1 MGYVSKSCDCPKKD
15 FFDGLH
21 KHLKIDFDMKFP
33 KKEIPYQ
40 AIVSKKR
47 NFGRLD
53 KQSKNRF
60 LTEFSKKGISF
71 LGNFESLHKLSKNR
85 FFDRI
90 FQKQI
95 FYFFQNFPK
104 KIKIIFFGNIYQK
117 ENFINLPK

>member
-1 MGYVSKSCDCPKKD
+1 MGYVSKSCDCPKKE

-21 KHLKIDFDMKFP
+21 KHFKIDFDMKFP

-47 NFGRLD
+47 NFDGLD

-71 LGNFESLHKLSKNR
+71 LGNFDGLHKLSKNR

-90 FQKQI
+90 FQK
-95 FYFFQNFPK
+95 
-104 KIKIIFFGNIYQK
+104 
-117 ENFINLPK
+117 